1 MLTSR
6 YKGDTAQ
13 ASERQQRQ
21 EELDILRQ
29 QALRAEQLEIENG
42 ELRRKLRLRETGE
55 RNSNDGSNRSNPAK
69 LTSNHHPSGVSP
81 DAHGTAAFDPPSV
94 PYEEHEKLEKL
105 KRDYGKLAVS
115 HTILQE
121 KYRKAK
127 DISKAWRTYDDKQ
140 KLRQAEKQ
148 ARTKLV
154 DDSRHAPSPDGEQ
167 GRNESVQP
175 PSFSHDS
182 IPIPRSPSVT
192 PRPSAPGRE
201 ATAGP
206 GHFKRHDASHAKPAT
221 NVKIAD
227 GNHLLKDHAA
237 NGVSTEEGQGD
248 LKETSDESTEPHVD
262 VQPSRK
268 SPQEKGTE
276 GRIPEVLPGDD
287 DSDCPIVVSER
298 SLKRKRPIPA
308 ANKEEVTIHDDR
320 AMPPGSIAKP
330 IDVKSEQDSS
340 SPAVQVALDGLKEVE
355 DTLDLDEVG
364 ARALTP
370 RKRRRLQQLL
380 IRSQGHNLP
389 DLPLT
394 QLNRERLANGSEGDV
409 WAHFVDERDTMGV
422 DEEDGDDLPVL
433 RDRAYYVKLGEEHGI
448 KLWGEEQRK
457 VKSCEDAHANLD
469 AAVSE
474 RLRGSQN
481 SKLARQWLHNRRVH
495 ARHAKVAEVQQALL
509 DIPQQATPIPQARRD
524 HGLESAVE
532 GKLEFRPAGRA
543 SREPIEALKS
553 QNELNSALRAGRV
566 AGPTV
571 LQPTNPNAQVLPR
584 TSEHPVSKYSH
595 QRSRDDRG
603 AAQVQFLAE
612 DGEENDDA
620 HGVTQLPYEERVASG
635 LPHITT
641 KAADLHHR
649 LGTLLAEPSPEK
661 PPLASTRAG
670 QFATS
675 LSSPEVQKTQTF
687 SHNLSSSRTSGK
699 ESLTM
704 HNERERTSRPMVH
717 NNRALYFVAQSRD
730 GGFEYP
736 TLTTPVS
743 KRPSEQLL
751 TLAEGPSV
759 VLPEEEPLR
768 ARPLR
773 RLRLDN
779 FKINP
784 ASNQGYD
791 YAFDEVIRNRDQ
803 RKCLPNCTKPE
814 CCGTKFQKVVEL
826 GGFVTPRK
834 PALWSSSPADE
845 AEEEVTLLEDYLG
858 YDRGRIN
865 RLSDDEKHQLIIQA
879 KAKQFADEHGRHRQA
894 FERNTSPPGF
904 WRTDMPTTQ
913 ELEEDREA
921 ARQMTRRKLEE
932 RYREAMRPGGRW
944 MFRDE

>member
-6 YKGDTAQ
+6 CKGDTAQ

-29 QALRAEQLEIENG
+29 QALRAEQFEIENG

-55 RNSNDGSNRSNPAK
+55 RNSDDGSNRTNSTE

-81 DAHGTAAFDPPSV
+81 DANVAAAFDPPSV
-94 PYEEHEKLEKL
+94 PYEEHEKL

-115 HTILQE
+115 HTTLQE

-127 DISKAWRTYDDKQ
+127 DISKAWRKYDDKQ

-148 ARTKLV
+148 ARMKLV

-182 IPIPRSPSVT
+182 IPTPRSLSVT

-206 GHFKRHDASHAKPAT
+206 GHFKRHEASHAKPVT
-221 NVKIAD
+221 NVKIGD
-227 GNHLLKDHAA
+227 GNHLLKDPAA
-237 NGVSTEEGQGD
+237 DGVSTEAGQGD
-248 LKETSDESTEPHVD
+248 TTETSDESTDPHVD

-268 SPQEKGTE
+268 RPQEKDTE
-276 GRIPEVLPGDD
+276 GRISEVLPGDD
-287 DSDCPIVVSER
+287 NSDCPIVVSER

-308 ANKEEVTIHDDR
+308 ATKEEVMIHDDR
-320 AMPPGSIAKP
+320 ATPPGSIAKP
-330 IDVKSEQDSS
+330 IDVKNEQDSS
-340 SPAVQVALDGLKEVE
+340 SPAVQVALDCLKEVE

-370 RKRRRLQQLL
+370 RKRRRLQLL

-389 DLPLT
+389 GLPLT

-409 WAHFVDERDTMGV
+409 RAHCVGERDTMGG
-422 DEEDGDDLPVL
+422 DEEDGNDLPVL
-433 RDRAYYVKLGEEHGI
+433 RNRAYYVKLGEEHGI

-457 VKSCEDAHANLD
+457 VKSRQDAHANLD

-495 ARHAKVAEVQQALL
+495 ARHAKAAEVQQALL

-532 GKLEFRPAGRA
+532 GEFEFGPAGRA
-543 SREPIEALKS
+543 SSEPIEALKS
-553 QNELNSALRAGRV
+553 QKQLSSALRAARV

-584 TSEHPVSKYSH
+584 TSEYPVSKYSH

-603 AAQVQFLAE
+603 AAQVPFLAE

-620 HGVTQLPYEERVASG
+620 DGVTQLPYEERVASG
-635 LPHITT
+635 LTHIKTP

-649 LGTLLAEPSPEK
+649 LGTLLAGPSPEK
-661 PPLASTRAG
+661 PPLISTRAG

-675 LSSPEVQKTQTF
+675 LTSPEVQKTQSF

-699 ESLTM
+699 GSLTM
-704 HNERERTSRPMVH
+704 HNERERTSRPMVQ
-717 NNRALYFVAQSRD
+717 NNRALNSVAQSRD

-736 TLTTPVS
+736 TLTTSIS

-751 TLAEGPSV
+751 TLAEGPSI

-773 RLRLDN
+773 RLRLDD
-779 FKINP
+779 FKVNP

-865 RLSDDEKHQLIIQA
+865 RLSDDEKHQLIIQV
-879 KAKQFADEHGRHRQA
+879 KAKQFANEHGRHRQA

-932 RYREAMRPGGRW
+932 RHREAMRPGGRW